1 MNGFKVL
8 RVLRFVAFG
17 LVAVAVFGLVLMSL
31 WNWLIPSLT
40 GWHTLGFA
48 QALGLLVLC
57 RILFGGFRGHWR
69 HSGRHGWSRLS
80 PEERER
86 FRTQFRGRCGWQ
98 GSAAD
103 QPSAQV
109 PPGPT

>member
-1 MNGFKVL
+1 MNRPKVL
-8 RVLRFVAFG
+8 RVFRVVVFG
-17 LVAVAVFGLVLMSL
+17 LVAVAVFGFLLMSL

-57 RILFGGFRGHWR
+57 RILFGGFGGRWR
-69 HSGRHGWSRLS
+69 HAGGLGWSRLS

-86 FRTQFRGRCGWQ
+86 FRAQFRGRCGLR
-98 GSAAD
+98 GASDD
-103 QPSAQV
+103 QPSA
-109 PPGPT
+109 

>member
-1 MNGFKVL
+1 MNGPKVL
-8 RVLRFVAFG
+8 RVFRLVAFG
-17 LVAVAVFGLVLMSL
+17 LVAVAVFGFVLMLL

-57 RILFGGFRGHWR
+57 RILFGGFGGRWR
-69 HSGRHGWSRLS
+69 HAGGRGWSRLT

-86 FRTQFRGRCGWQ
+86 FRAQFRGRCGWQ
-98 GSAAD
+98 GSSPD
-103 QPSAQV
+103 QPSA
-109 PPGPT
+109 